1 MKHAKLE
8 LSEDQERAVALTMK
22 RAAEMK
28 DYDYPWDGLEADLS
42 ELHGGSLKLL
52 GYGSLINRESAART
66 LTSDVLTPT
75 VAIGAR
81 RIFNYESNRPSLAP
95 STDPRARAVLNVVV
109 TRQREDLVNGML
121 IEVPLEDIKPLRDR
135 EIRYDLKPVA
145 CVDWNRRDEPPFV
158 GYILECSGDGQPHGK
173 QVIRGDIEPNHRYY
187 RLCRDG
193 VTAVDEEFLQLW
205 LDTTYLAD
213 GKTPVRDWEAS
224 SLPLD
229 GSS

>member
-22 RAAEMK
+22 QAAEMK
-28 DYDYPWDGLEADLS
+28 DYDYPWDGLEADLP

-66 LTSDVLTPT
+66 LTSEVLTPT

-81 RIFNYESNRPSLAP
+81 RIFNYELNRPSLAP
-95 STDPRARAVLNVVV
+95 LTDPRARAVLNVVI

-121 IEVPLEDIKPLRDR
+121 IEVPREDIKPLRDR

-145 CVDWNRRDEPPFV
+145 CIDWNCRGERPFV
-158 GYILECSGDGQPHGK
+158 GYILECRDEQPDGK
-173 QVIRGDIEPNHRYY
+173 QVTRTDIEPNHRYY
-187 RLCRDG
+187 RRCRDG

-224 SLPLD
+224 ALRLD